1 VSAPYLI
8 CTGAISSHHVAM
20 WEWPRSRTTVRR
32 RRARGVCGPRVVPL
46 LADTGHVAA
55 HARARGN
62 TPLPAT
68 CRPGV
73 GVGCCRA
80 GGGHGGGLADRGLG
94 RVASARW
101 PGDVG
106 SLVLAAR
113 PGLARFFLFCSVSV
127 PNHMVQ
133 ARFKA
138 LGSGFHSVFFSTTSG
153 TFPACY
159 SVVGV
164 GLGAGK
170 RGRSS
175 TLPLLPL

>member
-1 VSAPYLI
+1 LCQHHTSSAPGQSAVTTWQ
-8 CTGAISSHHVAM
+8 CGSGRGAAPQCVAGAR
-20 WEWPRSRTTVRR
+20 EATRCAAVGRHRAR
-32 RRARGVCGPRVVPL
+32 RRARAGAREHSLACHVSAWGWRGL
-46 LADTGHVAA
+46 L
-55 HARARGN
+55 
-62 TPLPAT
+62 P
-68 CRPGV
+68 C
-73 GVGCCRA
+73 

-175 TLPLLPL
+175 TLPLLLPL